1 MKKIIVI
8 VILLL
13 ISVIALTM
21 ELKEGVELKNQ
32 NQNQNQNQINI
43 KNIKNESLEEKIL
56 IHWKDMGR
64 ETMERL
70 FKRGGERT

>member
-1 MKKIIVI
+1 MKKSIVI

-13 ISVIALTM
+13 ISVIALTI
-21 ELKEGVELKNQ
+21 ELKEGVELK

-70 FKRGGERT
+70 LFKRGGE

>member
-32 NQNQNQNQINI
+32 NQNQIKINI
-43 KNIKNESLEEKIL
+43 KNIKNESLEGKIL

-70 FKRGGERT
+70 YKRGGERT